1 MLEGL
6 RERTE
11 SRFDVILWSKTLMMI
26 QVFLLSLAEEKMLV
40 WVSLIK
46 TGRASGG
53 RKDSCQTGIVSDLHA
68 GPASSP
74 PLKTLPSRLIT
85 NHLQAKSRPVGVKSS
100 EGRRSSAA
108 QVSPA

>member
-40 WVSLIK
+40 FVLAHQDRPGVWREEGFMSN
-46 TGRASGG
+46 R
-53 RKDSCQTGIVSDLHA
+53 DSFRPPRRPGFFTSIEN
-68 GPASSP
+68 SSFAFNYQ
-74 PLKTLPSRLIT
+74 SSSS
-85 NHLQAKSRPVGVKSS
+85 QKSS
-100 EGRRSSAA
+100 SWR
-108 QVSPA
+108 QVK